1 MVPVKRILA
10 RNRKRR
16 RAKWPRAQTS
26 RIESEFGSPAPIPPG
41 FEAGNIKT
49 MPESSPRSCPDHSF
63 STNRRLPL
71 LDHLPTQAHSPP
83 DHSHATFPLLAF
95 QAPTTP
101 KWIEERKNEN
111 GGENSSALFG
121 SLEDDS
127 TPPNLSN
134 TTGGKGRAG
143 RWRRAMKIPTKSS
156 DPSPFCLP
164 FGRTDLRS
172 EWLETKGGK
181 GALVSCRR
189 RRKLG

>member
-1 MVPVKRILA
+1 MATGANFQV
-10 RNRKRR
+10 
-16 RAKWPRAQTS
+16 
-26 RIESEFGSPAPIPPG
+26 SEFGSPAPIPPG

-63 STNRRLPL
+63 STHRRLPL

-127 TPPNLSN
+127 APPNLSN
-134 TTGGKGRAG
+134 TTGGKGAG
-143 RWRRAMKIPTKSS
+143 GPVATGHENTYEIERSLSLLPPIWKS
-156 DPSPFCLP
+156 
-164 FGRTDLRS
+164 RS
-172 EWLETKGGK
+172 EK
-181 GALVSCRR
+181 
-189 RRKLG
+189 